1 MIDVVVAGHICLDI
15 IPRFTV
21 DAGLE
26 LEAYLSPGRLSEV
39 GPAALSTGGAVS
51 NTGLSLHRLGMDTRL
66 MGKTGD
72 DLFGHAILDVV
83 RGYDPELAEDMIV
96 VSGEV
101 SSYTVVI
108 NPPHIDRIFLHCA
121 GANHTFGASDVR
133 YPVLEHAR
141 LFHLGYPPLLGRLYA
156 DGGKELADVCRRAKE
171 IGVTTSLDMTMPDPA
186 GPSGQVDWAAV
197 MRRCMPAVDLF
208 LPSVEEWLFMV
219 DRARFDQL
227 AAEAG
232 PGGMLDALAVD
243 EIRGL
248 GQAALDLGAQI
259 VVLKLGER
267 GVYLRTRGTLSDLG
281 RGAPAD
287 LEAWRGCELWA
298 PCFIPDE
305 LVGTTGAGD
314 ATIAGFLAA
323 VLRGTSPA
331 RALVIAA
338 AVGAC
343 NVEAADALS
352 GVRSWEQTLARIDA
366 GWETASMYL
375 PGWEFSETD
384 GVWHPMTRTIDAL
397 SDPL

>member
-1 MIDVVVAGHICLDI
+1 MIEVIVAGHICLDI

-21 DAGLE
+21 DAGPE
-26 LEAYLSPGRLSEV
+26 LGAYLSPGRLSEV

-51 NTGLSLHRLGMDTRL
+51 NTGLSLHRLGVDTRL
-66 MGKTGD
+66 MGKMGD
-72 DLFGHAILDVV
+72 DLFGQAILDIVQ
-83 RGYDPELAEDMIV
+83 GYGPELAEGMIIV
-96 VSGEV
+96 PGET

-133 YPVLEHAR
+133 YPVLERAR

-156 DGGKELADVCRRAKE
+156 GGGKELADVFRRAKE
-171 IGVTTSLDMTMPDPA
+171 TGVTTSLDMTMPDPA
-186 GPSGQVDWAAV
+186 GPSGQVSWEAV
-197 MRRCMPAVDLF
+197 MRRCMPAVDVF
-208 LPSVEEWLFMV
+208 LPSAEEWLFMI
-219 DRARFDQL
+219 DRPRFDRL
-227 AAEAG
+227 AEQAG

-267 GVYLRTRGTLSDLG
+267 GVYLRTRGTLGDLG

-287 LEAWRGCELWA
+287 LDAWRGRELWA
-298 PCFIPDE
+298 PCFIPDK

-323 VLRGTSPA
+323 MLRGASPE
-331 RALVIAA
+331 RALAIAA

-352 GVRSWEQTLARIDA
+352 GVRPWEETLARIDQ
-366 GWETASMYL
+366 GWERAPMHLS
-375 PGWEFSETD
+375 GWVLDEAY
-384 GVWHPMTRTIDAL
+384 GVWYPSQSSL
-397 SDPL
+397 VP

>member
-1 MIDVVVAGHICLDI
+1 MIEVIVAGHICLDI

-21 DAGLE
+21 DAGRE
-26 LEAYLSPGRLSEV
+26 LEAYLAPGRLSEV

-51 NTGLSLHRLGMDTRL
+51 NTGLSLHRLGVDTRL

-72 DLFGHAILDVV
+72 DLFGHAILDIV
-83 RGYDPELAEDMIV
+83 RGYGSELAEGMLIV
-96 VSGEV
+96 PGET

-108 NPPHIDRIFLHCA
+108 NPPHIDRMFLHCA

-133 YPVLEHAR
+133 YDVLERAR

-156 DGGKELADVCRRAKE
+156 DGGKELVEVCRRAKE
-171 IGVTTSLDMTMPDPA
+171 TGVTTSLDMTMPDPA
-186 GPSGQVDWAAV
+186 GPSGQVDWAAIV
-197 MRRCMPAVDLF
+197 RRCMPMVDLF
-208 LPSVEEWLFMV
+208 LPSAEEWLFMI
-219 DRARFDQL
+219 DRPRFDRLSEQ
-227 AAEAG
+227 AG
-232 PGGMLDALAVD
+232 PGGMLDALTVG
-243 EIRGL
+243 EIREL
-248 GQAALDLGAQI
+248 GQAALGLGAQI

-267 GVYLRTRGTLSDLG
+267 GVYLRSREAFRDLG

-287 LEAWRGCELWA
+287 LAAWRDRELWA

-323 VLRGTSPA
+323 MLRGASPE

-338 AVGAC
+338 AAGAC

-352 GVRSWEQTLARIDA
+352 GVRSWEETIARIDA
-366 GWETASMYL
+366 GWRTAPMDL
-375 PGWEFSETD
+375 PGWKLDEAH
-384 GVWHPMTRTIDAL
+384 GVWRP
-397 SDPL
+397 S